1 MRSSVTC
8 LALAMAVGCGDA
20 DTSMLLGEPAP
31 LSPRDTSGSG
41 APAKD
46 GAAST
51 EPSAGES
58 CTEPA
63 GEAQSCGA
71 SPASASP
78 APNDNG
84 GEAPSDGASEP
95 AAGSGSDGAG
105 LGSAGVSSGAS
116 DDGTEGSGT
125 PGPDD
130 SQAGAG
136 EAGAAGSGGAPADG
150 SAGSA
155 DDEPLPGSDPA
166 PEPLPDLIV
175 DGTYLMA
182 TVQEDVVDASADM
195 CLFAEGC
202 VNGPGLR
209 RVVRFGTRSA
219 NVGAAD
225 VVVGRP
231 EAGNPSWEFDACH
244 QHFHFEGYASYQLLT
259 SAGERLP
266 FGNKNGFCLRDIDNW
281 TGSASC
287 GRYDCDYQGIGV
299 GCADVYTPD
308 LACQWV
314 DITDVAA
321 GTYELVVTVNTEN
334 VIREADTD
342 NNSASVTIEILA
354 DAVRVIP

>member
-1 MRSSVTC
+1 MIDGIIGTPAPASPNELSAADAPKEDGAAATADAPTGASC
-8 LALAMAVGCGDA
+8 TEPGGDA
-20 DTSMLLGEPAP
+20 PSCAASSEIGPAAP
-31 LSPRDTSGSG
+31 SDGSASPSSSGASGSAG
-41 APAKD
+41 ASSGAADD
-46 GAAST
+46 GAAS
-51 EPSAGES
+51 
-58 CTEPA
+58 
-63 GEAQSCGA
+63 
-71 SPASASP
+71 
-78 APNDNG
+78 G
-84 GEAPSDGASEP
+84 GPIAADGASEGGSGMGGA
-95 AAGSGSDGAG
+95 AAGGSDG
-105 LGSAGVSSGAS
+105 
-116 DDGTEGSGT
+116 T
-125 PGPDD
+125 P
-130 SQAGAG
+130 A
-136 EAGAAGSGGAPADG
+136 EG
-150 SAGSA
+150 SAGSG
-155 DDEPLPGSDPA
+155 DGDPSPGSEPP

-225 VVVGRP
+225 VIVGRP

-244 QHFHFEGYASYQLLT
+244 QHYHFEGYASYQLLT
-259 SAGERLP
+259 GTGERLP
-266 FGNKNGFCLRDIDNW
+266 IGNKNGFCLRDLDNW

-308 LACQWV
+308 LACQWI

-334 VIREADTD
+334 VIRESDTN

-354 DAVRVIP
+354 DTVRVIP